1 MIAEQLPPSELR
13 LRGRTRTY
21 SSSLVHNSIVS
32 PFRPYPLDIYA
43 LPVLYSTVSIPH
55 CHIES
60 EVMAVIEE
68 GRITVHEAA
77 AVLGLSVRQV
87 RRLAKT
93 RLNGK
98 LEVQDVVQP
107 AQEVLTVDR
116 RAVLVLK
123 AEREGLSANEGV

>member
-1 MIAEQLPPSELR
+1 
-13 LRGRTRTY
+13 
-21 SSSLVHNSIVS
+21 
-32 PFRPYPLDIYA
+32 
-43 LPVLYSTVSIPH
+43 
-55 CHIES
+55 
-60 EVMAVIEE
+60 MAVIEE